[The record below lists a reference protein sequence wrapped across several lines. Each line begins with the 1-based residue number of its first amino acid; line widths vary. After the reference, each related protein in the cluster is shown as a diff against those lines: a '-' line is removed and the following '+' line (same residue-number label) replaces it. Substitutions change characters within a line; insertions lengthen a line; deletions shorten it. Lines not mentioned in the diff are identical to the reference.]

1 MASSLSNLIDNLAEE
16 IHKTKCKDYDC
27 FLEHDS
33 VNGNLINK
41 RGVYLVIKIIQ
52 TRLI

>member
-33 VNGNLINK
+33 VNGNLIK
-41 RGVYLVIKIIQ
+41 EVFIL
-52 TRLI
+52 